1 MITPIDLPVVL
12 SQAPLAQQMQFAAQS
27 APSAHQAFLSHLVLQ
42 KHQREGQQVIKTEKS
57 EPASNSIR
65 DRSARDGSAGGQSH
79 HKQEH
84 EEEHPDIPEQSD
96 HILDIKV

>member
-1 MITPIDLPVVL
+1 MIRPIDLPVVL
-12 SQAPLAQQMQFAAQS
+12 SQAPLVQHMQFAAQS
-27 APSAHQAFLSHLVLQ
+27 APSAHQAFLSHFVVQ
-42 KHQREGQQVIKTEKS
+42 KHQQEGQQVIKTEKT

-65 DRSARDGSAGGQSH
+65 DRDAREGSSGGQSH

-84 EEEHPDIPEQSD
+84 QEEHHEIPEQSD